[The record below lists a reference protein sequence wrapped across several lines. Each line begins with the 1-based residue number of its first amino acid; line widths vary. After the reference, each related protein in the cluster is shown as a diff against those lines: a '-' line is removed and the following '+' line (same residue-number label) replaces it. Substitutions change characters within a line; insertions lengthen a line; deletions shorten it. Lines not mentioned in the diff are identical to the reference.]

1 MKLLVD
7 NNLPPVLGR
16 GLGALFQGRHQV
28 EHIRDR
34 FGTGSLPDATWI
46 AALGK
51 EGGWCV
57 LSGDRR
63 IATKRP
69 SRELFLRAN
78 LIGFF
83 PLPAVM
89 ALPLHGIAA
98 RILTLWPLLETTGQI
113 VDRGCFEL
121 GIKGTRLRPIG

>member
-16 GLGALFQGRHQV
+16 GLGALFDGRHQV
-28 EHIRDR
+28 LHIKDK
-34 FGTGSLPDATWI
+34 FGRGNLADMEWI
-46 AALGK
+46 EALGT

-57 LSGDRR
+57 LSGDRN
-63 IATKRP
+63 IAKKKP
-69 SRELFLRAN
+69 SREAFLAAG

-89 ALPLHGIAA
+89 TLPLHRQAA
-98 RILTLWPLLETTGQI
+98 RVLTLWPAIEGTASAI
-113 VDRGCFEL
+113 ERGCFEL
-121 GIKGTRLRPIG
+121 GITGSKLRQIS

>member
-7 NNLPPVLGR
+7 NNLPPALGR
-16 GLGALFQGRHQV
+16 GLGALFAGNHHIQ
-28 EHIRDR
+28 HIRDK
-34 FGTGSLPDATWI
+34 FGTGSLPDSAWI
-46 AALGK
+46 EALGK

-83 PLPAVM
+83 PMPAVM
-89 ALPLHGIAA
+89 DLPLNGFAA
-98 RILTLWPLLETTGQI
+98 RILTIWPVLETTERTMR
-113 VDRGCFEL
+113 RGCFEV

>member
-16 GLGALFQGRHQV
+16 GLGALFAGRHEV
-28 EHIRDR
+28 AHIKDK
-34 FGTGSLPDATWI
+34 FGRGNLPDVDWI
-46 AALGK
+46 EALGA

-57 LSGDRR
+57 LSGDRN
-63 IATKRP
+63 IAKKRP
-69 SRELFLRAN
+69 SREAFLGAG

-89 ALPLHGIAA
+89 SLPLHRQAA
-98 RILTLWPLLETTGQI
+98 RILTLWPTIEATALVIE
-113 VDRGCFEL
+113 RGCFEL
-121 GIKGTRLRPIG
+121 GISGSKLRQMS

>member
-7 NNLPPVLGR
+7 NNLPPALGR
-16 GLGALFQGRHQV
+16 GLGALFER
-28 EHIRDR
+28 EHLVQHMRDK
-34 FGTGSLPDATWI
+34 FGTGSLPDADWI
-46 AALGK
+46 EALGR

-89 ALPLHGIAA
+89 ALPLNGIAA
-98 RILTLWPLLETTGQI
+98 RVLTIWPVLEATERTMT
-113 VDRGCFEL
+113 RGCFEV